1 MATDGE
7 YPSTAVSFEEL
18 RVEVAR
24 LRLLNSISHEFNSSL
39 DFDELLPKVFDTVLD
54 ALHAQGGSI
63 WIAEGDVLRCRLA
76 AGAAS
81 QKLVGTERPLGEGF
95 VGDVARKQRT
105 TIVSDP
111 MADPRFQQRF
121 DRSSTMLTTSL
132 MATAMVTRGVTVG
145 AIQVTNKTGDDGI
158 FDDQDRE
165 LLEGLAGAA
174 AIALRNAQLHS
185 AEKRARDLALLLEIS
200 REITSTLD
208 LDRVLDSVVNLATRA
223 LPFDRGAV
231 ALWERHR
238 CEVRS
243 IAGQETVDTKSAAVK
258 RLATRG
264 AWAVER
270 GATFYLADREAP
282 HDDADQAF
290 VTAFAGDL
298 EQDGVRS
305 ALYVPLKDEEGTLGV
320 LLFEAAGRDFA
331 SETQRELAEIL
342 GHQTTVAVRNA
353 ELYNQVPLADALGT
367 LAARKRALMQVP
379 RRRIA
384 VYAGVAAL
392 VLAALTLIGWPLRV
406 VGTEPVFRAWGYVDT
421 RALTPGVI
429 QRVMVQE
436 GDVVAAGTPLAQL
449 RDAELRAQ
457 RAATAA
463 ALAGAGRVAATAA
476 SRGDPATE
484 RLQRAR
490 EVALREELAVLD
502 EHLAAQVIR
511 APVTGTVLTPRTG
524 DLVGLGLEAGDPVIR
539 VGRTDTL
546 ELEFGVRQRDLS
558 RVGTAQT
565 VRLRVDAVPER
576 TFRGTVVSVAQL
588 PVTFDGEVV
597 YPVRALIPNA
607 DDVLKPGMLAHAR
620 VLTAPASVATRV
632 LRQPVRW
639 LRLAWWR
646 LAR

>member
-1 MATDGE
+1 MATDGDSS
-7 YPSTAVSFEEL
+7 STAVSSEEL
-18 RVEVAR
+18 REEVAR
-24 LRLLNSISHEFNSSL
+24 LRLLNAISHEFNSSL

-54 ALHAQGGSI
+54 ALSAQGGSI

-81 QKLVGTERPLGEGF
+81 QKLVGTERPVGEGF

-105 TIVSDP
+105 TIVGDP

-121 DRSSTMLTTSL
+121 DRSSTMITTNL
-132 MATAMVTRGVTVG
+132 MATPMVTRGVTVG
-145 AIQVTNKTGDDGI
+145 AIQVTNKTGGDGI
-158 FDDQDRE
+158 FDDRDRE

-174 AIALRNAQLHS
+174 ATALRNAQLHS

-208 LDRVLDSVVNLATRA
+208 LGRVLDSVVNLATRA

-243 IAGQETVDTKSAAVK
+243 IAGQESVDTKSAPVK

-264 AWAVER
+264 AWAAER
-270 GATFYLADREAP
+270 GTTFYLADRDAP

-320 LLFEAAGRDFA
+320 LLFEAAGPDFA

-367 LAARKRALMQVP
+367 LAAKRRALMQVP
-379 RRRIA
+379 RRRLA
-384 VYAGVAAL
+384 VYAGIAA
-392 VLAALTLIGWPLRV
+392 VGLAALTLIRWPLRV
-406 VGTEPVFRAWGYVDT
+406 VGTEPVFRAWGYADT

-429 QRVMVQE
+429 ERVMVQE
-436 GDVVAAGTPLAQL
+436 GDVVAAGAPLAQL

-457 RAATAA
+457 RAATMA
-463 ALAGAGRVAATAA
+463 ALVGAERAAATAV

-490 EVALREELAVLD
+490 EAALRQELAVLD
-502 EHLAAQVIR
+502 EHLAAAVLR
-511 APVTGTVLTPRTG
+511 APVKGTVLTPRTE
-524 DLVGLGLEAGDPVIR
+524 DLVGLGLEPGDPVIR

-558 RVGTAQT
+558 RVATDHA
-565 VRLRVDAVPER
+565 VRLRADALPGR
-576 TFRGTVVSVAQL
+576 TFEGAVASVAEL
-588 PVTFDGEVV
+588 PVTVDGEVV
-597 YPVRALIPNA
+597 YPVRALIPNS
-607 DDVLKPGMLAHAR
+607 DRVLKPGMLAHAR
-620 VLTAPASVATRV
+620 VRTAPASVATRM

-639 LRLAWWR
+639 LRLTWWR